1 MKNIRLILWVGLVL
15 AVLVNYSTWVTEF
28 APRDAA
34 AAAAAQKAAE
44 AEKSTKPLGAAI
56 PQTAPVAA
64 NADTGNTPAASTPV
78 PTAGGTAPAATP
90 AATPA
95 APAAGQATGK
105 IVSVRTDVL
114 DVDINLRGGEL
125 QRADLLAYPVV
136 KGQPTPVRLLRNAG
150 SGNQYLLQTGLAGT
164 GAGAAVPNAYPTH
177 QALFE
182 GDFTAFVLQDGS
194 NEIRVPLTWTSPEGV
209 KVTKTLVFR
218 RGSYRIDVEYSIEN
232 ASGSPWSAA
241 SYAQILHDLPA
252 VKRSYFNVDSYSF
265 TGPAFW
271 DGAKY
276 KKLKI
281 ANKEDASLNRE
292 IKDGWMASL
301 QHHFVVAIIP
311 RRDETDRYTL
321 SARGDEYVET
331 TVGPTFTVAPG
342 ATTALTETLFVG
354 PKLQS
359 QLDAIHPQ
367 LGRAADFG
375 VLTFLSRPLFWLLS
389 KAHLIFNNWGLAII
403 AVTFL
408 LKLVFYPLAET
419 SGRSMAKMKLIQ
431 PRLKQVQEQYK
442 DDRQKLGQAMMEL
455 YKKEKVNPAAGC
467 LPQLVQ
473 IPVFIAFYWVLLES
487 VEMRQAPFFGWLQD
501 ISSRDPYYV
510 LPVIMA
516 GAMFV
521 QYKLNPAPPDP
532 VQAKVM
538 MILPLVMSVTFA
550 FFPSGLVLYYVVNTL
565 LTIAQQW
572 NINRRI
578 AASQAVR
585 N

>member
-1 MKNIRLILWVGLVL
+1 MKNLRLILWVGLAL
-15 AVLVNYSTWVTEF
+15 AVLVNYSTWVAEF

-44 AEKSTKPLGAAI
+44 AEKSSKPLGAAI
-56 PQTAPVAA
+56 PRTSPTSTGAA
-64 NADTGNTPAASTPV
+64 NTPAAAGNAPAG
-78 PTAGGTAPAATP
+78 AGGVPAVAPTGNEKPAAEQGS
-90 AATPA
+90 
-95 APAAGQATGK
+95 APVVT
-105 IVSVRTDVL
+105 VRTDVL
-114 DVDINLRGGEL
+114 DVDVSLRGGEL
-125 QRADLLAYPVV
+125 QRADLLLYPLV
-136 KGQPTPVRLLRNAG
+136 KGQPTPVRLLRNVG
-150 SGNQYLLQTGLAGT
+150 PGEQYLLQTGLAGS
-164 GAGAAVPNAYPTH
+164 GASAPDAYPTH
-177 QALFE
+177 LALFNSE
-182 GDFTAFVLQDGS
+182 FKAFVLQDGS
-194 NEIRVPLTWTSPEGV
+194 DEIRVPLTWTSPEGV

-218 RGSYRIDVEYSIEN
+218 RSSYRIDVEYQIEN
-232 ASGSPWSAA
+232 GSMSPWSAA
-241 SYAQILHDLPA
+241 SYTQILHDLPA

-271 DGAKY
+271 DGTKY

-281 ANKEDASLNRE
+281 SNKEDASLNRE

-301 QHHFVVAIIP
+301 QHHFVVAMIP
-311 RRDETDRYTL
+311 KREETDRYTM
-321 SARGDEYVET
+321 SARDDEYVAT

-342 ATTALTETLFVG
+342 ASAAVNATLFVG
-354 PKLQS
+354 PKLQA
-359 QLDAIHPQ
+359 QLEVIHPE

-389 KAHLIFNNWGLAII
+389 KAHSIFNNWGLAII

-431 PRLKQVQEQYK
+431 PRLKQIQEQYK

-501 ISSRDPYYV
+501 ISSRDPYYI
-510 LPVIMA
+510 LPAIMA

-578 AASQAVR
+578 AASQAAR

>member
-1 MKNIRLILWVGLVL
+1 MKNLRLILWVGLVL
-15 AVLVNYSTWVTEF
+15 AVLVNYSTWVAEF

-44 AEKSTKPLGAAI
+44 AEKSSKPLGAAI
-56 PQTAPVAA
+56 PQVANVPAAGTPAGNGAVAAPNGATAPA
-64 NADTGNTPAASTPV
+64 NGAV
-78 PTAGGTAPAATP
+78 PTAASPT
-90 AATPA
+90 
-95 APAAGQATGK
+95 AAGQAGGK
-105 IVSVRTDVL
+105 VVSVRTDVL
-114 DVDINLRGGEL
+114 DVDLNLRGGEL
-125 QRADLLAYPVV
+125 QRADLLAYPMV
-136 KGQPTPVRLLRNAG
+136 KGQPTPVRLLRNVG
-150 SGNQYLLQTGLAGT
+150 PGDQYLLQTGLAGT
-164 GAGAAVPNAYPTH
+164 GPDAATAYPTH

-182 GDFTAFVLQDGS
+182 GDFSAFVLQDGS
-194 NEIRVPLTWTSPEGV
+194 NEIDVPLVWTSPAGV

-218 RGSYRIDVEYSIEN
+218 RGSYRIDVQYQIEN
-232 ASGSPWSAA
+232 GSMMPWSAA

-271 DGAKY
+271 DGGKY

-281 ANKEDASLNRE
+281 TNKEDASLNRD

-301 QHHFVVAIIP
+301 QHHFVVAMIP
-311 RRDETDRYTL
+311 KRDETDRYTL
-321 SARGDEYVET
+321 SARDDEYVAT
-331 TVGPTFTVAPG
+331 IVGPTITVAPG
-342 ATTALTETLFVG
+342 ATANVTETLFVG
-354 PKLQS
+354 PKLQT
-359 QLDAIHPQ
+359 QLEAIHPE

-431 PRLKQVQEQYK
+431 PRLKQIQETYK

-501 ISSRDPYYV
+501 ISSRDPYYI
-510 LPVIMA
+510 LPLIMA

-578 AASQAVR
+578 AASQAAR